1 MFRSVFQR
9 VVFNVGRPR
18 LFGSSYNI
26 QYLEVVGVSGNLSTT
41 SKGQHT
47 KKETGSTQR
56 DPEKVKRA
64 KLYDVL
70 IISSIG
76 IIGFGY
82 LIIRRMFASSQVHAR
97 SVAEPDGVDYVKQED
112 GLGSLDVESGEKV
125 ALNDGGSEETQTRLK
140 RKNSFKETRIIG
152 YEDRIRAYSTPDKIF
167 RYFATIQSG
176 CIGTGESD
184 IFMTPKD
191 FVRSLTPGILQPQ
204 GLGLDRFKHLDK
216 EKDVYKGYILDDG
229 TPGESVLQH
238 LGSNG
243 LINFT
248 DYLFLLTVLGT
259 PPRHINIAFKMF
271 DLNGDGEVSSDE
283 FDKMQSVLLSLTS
296 TGMRHRDRK
305 TTGNVM
311 GSKVNSGLKAYFFG
325 PMCGDKLTA
334 QKFIEFQ
341 RKLQMEV
348 LFLEFQFY
356 EPVDGK
362 ITEVEFANML
372 LTYSSFSRKKKER
385 TLKRIKKAFKEVS
398 QGISF
403 KDYVD
408 FFSFLRNIGDVH
420 LALSF
425 HMACENDLNPE
436 TFKRV
441 AQLVSGVKL
450 QDYVVDVV
458 FKMFDENDDGELS
471 YKEFVSV
478 MKTNLMRGLDKPKD
492 TGFTKIISAITK
504 CTSQEVKDK
513 LFA

>member
-1 MFRSVFQR
+1 ML
-9 VVFNVGRPR
+9 R
-18 LFGSSYNI
+18 LFGRNFIFNRNSRELFTRVQNVRFLAVSSR
-26 QYLEVVGVSGNLSTT
+26 QYSSNFQEGSSNQSNANES
-41 SKGQHT
+41 SK
-47 KKETGSTQR
+47 R

-64 KLYDVL
+64 KLLDVL

-82 LIIRRMFASSQVHAR
+82 LIVRRTFSGQVHAK
-97 SVAEPDGVDYVKQED
+97 SAE
-112 GLGSLDVESGEKV
+112 GLEQGSGEGLDASGRK
-125 ALNDGGSEETQTRLK
+125 K
-140 RKNSFKETRIIG
+140 RKSFKETRIIG

-176 CIGTGESD
+176 HLGTGATE
-184 IFMTPKD
+184 IFMTPRD
-191 FVRSLTPGILQPQ
+191 FVRSLTPGILQPE

-216 EKDVYKGYILDDG
+216 EKDVYKGYTHDDG
-229 TPGESVLQH
+229 MPGESVLQH
-238 LGSNG
+238 LGNNG

-259 PPRHINIAFKMF
+259 PPRHISIAFKMF
-271 DLNGDGEVSSDE
+271 DLNGDGDVSADE

-311 GSKVNSGLKAYFFG
+311 GSQVNTGLKEYFFG
-325 PMCGDKLTA
+325 PQCTQKLTA
-334 QKFIEFQ
+334 QRFIEFQ
-341 RKLQMEV
+341 QKLQKEV

-356 EPVDGK
+356 DPVDGK

-372 LTYSSFSRKKKER
+372 LTYSSFTSKKKER
-385 TLKRIKKAFKEVS
+385 TLKRIKKTFKENS
-398 QGISF
+398 QGVTF

-408 FFSFLRNIGDVH
+408 FFSFLRNIGDVDT
-420 LALSF
+420 ALSF
-425 HMACENDLNPE
+425 HTACGSDLNPE

-441 AQLVSGVKL
+441 AHLVSGVRL
-450 QDYVVDVV
+450 QDHIVDVV

-471 YKEFVSV
+471 SKEFVSV

-492 TGFTKIISAITK
+492 TGFTKLIAAISK
-504 CTSQEVKDK
+504 CARQSVKEQ
-513 LFA
+513 LFHK